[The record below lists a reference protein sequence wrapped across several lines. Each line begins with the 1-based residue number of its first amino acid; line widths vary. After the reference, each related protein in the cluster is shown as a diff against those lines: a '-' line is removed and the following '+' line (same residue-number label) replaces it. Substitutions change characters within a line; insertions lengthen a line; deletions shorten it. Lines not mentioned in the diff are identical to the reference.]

1 MLPLAVPAVVLG
13 FGYLTTFDRGWYD
26 LRGSAWLVLFA
37 HTLVAY
43 PFVLRA
49 TLAVRRSL
57 DPRLREAARLLG
69 AGPLRAWRHV
79 ELPLMA
85 RGVLAGSV
93 FAFAV
98 SLGRVRRDI
107 RPAPAASSPPCRSPS
122 STRWG
127 APPGLGRALALC
139 SILMLVTAASALL
152 ISRLRYREIGEF

>member
-1 MLPLAVPAVVLG
+1 M
-13 FGYLTTFDRGWYD
+13 
-26 LRGSAWLVLFA
+26 
-37 HTLVAY
+37 
-43 PFVLRA
+43 
-49 TLAVRRSL
+49 
-57 DPRLREAARLLG
+57 REAARLLG

-98 SLGRVRRDI
+98 SLGEFGATSVLRRREFATLPIAVFDALG
-107 RPAPAASSPPCRSPS
+107 RP
-122 STRWG
+122 G
-127 APPGLGRALALC
+127 GLGRALALC